1 MKGGRDM
8 VTGTEISGMT
18 PNFMMS
24 DGIGVVSPI
33 KPKKKKIQEIGLGLR
48 GMIYSFT

>member
-33 KPKKKKIQEIGLGLR
+33 KPKKKKK
-48 GMIYSFT
+48 YKKSVWV